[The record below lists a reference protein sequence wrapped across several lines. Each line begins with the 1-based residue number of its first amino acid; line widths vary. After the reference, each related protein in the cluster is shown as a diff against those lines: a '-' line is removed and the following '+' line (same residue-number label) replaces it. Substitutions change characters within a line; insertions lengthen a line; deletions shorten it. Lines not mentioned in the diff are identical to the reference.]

1 MTSVEEMLERPGKLG
16 EEIRALEGKA
26 AMLEEAAKG
35 HTSVLSLSGGGGG
48 GYTGSRMENLLIRA
62 ADLQEKAKRLR
73 REREEAVR
81 EICLMLAKLDSPEQ
95 AQVLMLHYVKGVSFR
110 RIGRMMGYTER
121 NVYYLRRKGV
131 EELALK
137 DLLRGVLKD

>member
-1 MTSVEEMLERPGKLG
+1 MKQVEEMLERPGKLG

-73 REREEAVR
+73 HEREEAVR
-81 EICLMLAKLDSPEQ
+81 EICLLLAKLDSPEQ
-95 AQVLMLHYVKGVSFR
+95 AQVLMLHYVQGVSFR
-110 RIGRMMGYTER
+110 QIGRMMGYTER
-121 NVYYLRRKGV
+121 NVYYLRRKGIQGLGNR
-131 EELALK
+131 E
-137 DLLRGVLKD
+137 

>member
-1 MTSVEEMLERPGKLG
+1 MTSVEEMLERPGKLE

-73 REREEAVR
+73 HEREEACR
-81 EICLMLAKLDSPEQ
+81 EICLLLAKLDSPEQ
-95 AQVLMLHYVKGVSFR
+95 AQVLMLHYVQGVSFR
-110 RIGRMMGYTER
+110 KIGRMMGYTER
-121 NVYYLRRKGV
+121 NVYYLRRKGIQGLGNR
-131 EELALK
+131 E
-137 DLLRGVLKD
+137 

>member
-1 MTSVEEMLERPGKLG
+1 MMSVEEMLEKPGKLG

-35 HTSVLSLSGGGGG
+35 HTSVLSLSGGGGDG
-48 GYTGSRMENLLIRA
+48 HTGSRMENLLIRA

-73 REREEAVR
+73 FEREEAIR
-81 EICLMLAKLDSPEQ
+81 EICILLEKLDSPEQ
-95 AQVLMLHYVKGVSFR
+95 AQVLMLHYVKGLSFR
-110 RIGRMMGYTER
+110 QIGRMMGYTER

-131 EELALK
+131 EAI
-137 DLLRGVLKD
+137 GN